1 MALSLTSPSA
11 SCHQTRARRPGRRRG
26 SYVRI
31 PADEMHAYFIGS
43 HQHEASQ
50 LSPRLPAPGAGTSL
64 SRPLWSDGKP
74 YRLSSGPAVGAI
86 STGPQPLGSVDPS
99 DTSNPDADSAADLSL
114 MAAVALRVGFKLEI
128 TRTLDSTHEP
138 APERT
143 RAERT
148 RAERQGSGVF
158 RECPFLC

>member
-1 MALSLTSPSA
+1 
-11 SCHQTRARRPGRRRG
+11 
-26 SYVRI
+26 
-31 PADEMHAYFIGS
+31 
-43 HQHEASQ
+43 
-50 LSPRLPAPGAGTSL
+50 
-64 SRPLWSDGKP
+64 
-74 YRLSSGPAVGAI
+74 
-86 STGPQPLGSVDPS
+86 
-99 DTSNPDADSAADLSL
+99 